1 MACSDMLSRDGRA
14 HNRIVTDRLTIYSE
28 NARRVAW
35 FRYKYLGSALCKLGS
50 VLFCGVALFLAFSHA
65 KIECCRLQSSS
76 TCTME
81 KVFCGVVWKDLND
94 LTLQLEKLKQNYGG
108 RLKVIWYFL
117 VLFTWWKTMFSV
129 YVIQLLFLV
138 CSTLY
143 SWLSFRFL
151 LLLLLL
157 SLLFCFCFVVV
168 FFFFFFFSG
177 EHWES

>member
-1 MACSDMLSRDGRA
+1 MRDGWHDFA
-14 HNRIVTDRLTIYSE
+14 INTWGQLYANYDRFCFAASHFFWLFPTPKS
-28 NARRVAW
+28 
-35 FRYKYLGSALCKLGS
+35 SAADCSLVVHVPWKK
-50 VLFCGVALFLAFSHA
+50 F
-65 KIECCRLQSSS
+65 
-76 TCTME
+76 
-81 KVFCGVVWKDLND
+81 FCGVVWKDLND

-138 CSTLY
+138 YSTLY

-157 SLLFCFCFVVV
+157 LLFCFVVG
-168 FFFFFFFSG
+168 FFFQVSIENHKFICI
-177 EHWES
+177 WT